1 MFFKF
6 FYTQLTSIKSIF
18 KLNRLTY
25 WSHLALLILVR
36 ELLITPITE
45 MHPQTYKY
53 CETQCAIFSV
63 RSALNSKLCVQRG
76 FPGKPVAG
84 TLLSLQGTRLQ
95 SLAGELRPH
104 MLCGVA
110 KKLTNQQ
117 KSRVQQDLPLS
128 KEGNP
133 KLALSLKFFN

>member
-1 MFFKF
+1 
-6 FYTQLTSIKSIF
+6 
-18 KLNRLTY
+18 
-25 WSHLALLILVR
+25 
-36 ELLITPITE
+36 

-53 CETQCAIFSV
+53 CEIQCAVFSV
-63 RSALNSKLCVQRG
+63 RRALNFKLCVQRG

-84 TLLSLQGTRLQ
+84 TLLLLQGTRIQ

-104 MLCGVA
+104 MLCGMA
-110 KKLTNQQ
+110 KILTNQQ

-133 KLALSLKFFN
+133 KLALSPKFFN